1 MLDKIQ
7 SQLVTLGARSVGAEK
22 DMPLDQPVIRLDR
35 RVHRYQASLGLVQA
49 EEEGLRAGV
58 QPCCD
63 DKDRCPER
71 PLGASA
77 PSLVSPLLLVWGQL
91 RSHL

>member
-35 RVHRYQASLGLVQA
+35 RVHRYQASPGLVQA
-49 EEEGLRAGV
+49 EEEGL
-58 QPCCD
+58 
-63 DKDRCPER
+63 
-71 PLGASA
+71 
-77 PSLVSPLLLVWGQL
+77 
-91 RSHL
+91 